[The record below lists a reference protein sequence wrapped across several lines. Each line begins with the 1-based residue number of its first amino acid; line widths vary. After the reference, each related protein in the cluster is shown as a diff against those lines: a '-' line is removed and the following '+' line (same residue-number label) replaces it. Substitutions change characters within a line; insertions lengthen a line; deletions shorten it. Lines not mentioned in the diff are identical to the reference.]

1 MTMILLVE
9 DEASLRDIVASVLED
24 EGFEVFPAVDGQDAL
39 NLLANQRPNLIITD
53 AMMPRMD
60 GRELV
65 GVIRSSSEWSS
76 IPVVMVSAVV
86 MPGVDILGIDAFISK
101 PFDFDLLLRTIRD
114 ILDGPERSPFSI

>member
-1 MTMILLVE
+1 MILLVE

-39 NLLANQRPNLIITD
+39 NLLANQRPSLIITD

-65 GVIRSSSEWSS
+65 GVIRSSAEWSS

-86 MPGVDILGIDAFISK
+86 MPGMDILGIDAFISK

-114 ILDGPERSPFSI
+114 ILDGPARSTISN